1 MIGLDTDH
9 LSVLERSD
17 QPGSGALRARLAQL
31 PPSEVVTTI
40 ISYEEQM
47 RGWMAY
53 LARTRSVAQ
62 QVEAYR
68 RLLQH
73 LDNYRRIPVLPFDEA
88 AAVAFQQLRRARLR
102 IGTMDLKIAAIV
114 VPVMRPC
121 SRDISQTFVR
131 SPACKSRTGP
141 RDGRRM
147 SSTGHLDVLIS
158 AFGRYQQYF
167 CGAQASPASWDAN
180 RRPVHRPRTAVCG

>member
-1 MIGLDTDH
+1 MIVLDTDH

-17 QPGSGALRARLAQL
+17 QPGSVALRARLAHV
-31 PPSEVVTTI
+31 PPAEVVTTI

-73 LDNYRRIPVLPFDEA
+73 LGNYRRIPVLAFDEA
-88 AAVAFQQLRRARLR
+88 AAIVFQRLQRARLR
-102 IGTMDLKIAAIV
+102 IGAMDLKIAAIV
-114 VPVMRPC
+114 V
-121 SRDISQTFVR
+121 SRDATLL
-131 SPACKSRTGP
+131 SRNLTDFRQVPG
-141 RDGRRM
+141 
-147 SSTGHLDVLIS
+147 L
-158 AFGRYQQYF
+158 
-167 CGAQASPASWDAN
+167 
-180 RRPVHRPRTAVCG
+180 PVEGWTT

>member
-1 MIGLDTDH
+1 MIVLDTDH

-17 QPGSGALRARLAQL
+17 QPGSIALRARLAQV
-31 PPSEVVTTI
+31 PPAEVVTTI

-53 LARTRSVAQ
+53 LARTRAMAQ

-88 AAVAFQQLRRARLR
+88 AAIAFQQLRCARLR
-102 IGTMDLKIAAIV
+102 IGIMDLKIAAIV
-114 VPVMRPC
+114 ASRNATLLSRNLGDFRQVPGLQVE
-121 SRDISQTFVR
+121 D
-131 SPACKSRTGP
+131 
-141 RDGRRM
+141 
-147 SSTGHLDVLIS
+147 
-158 AFGRYQQYF
+158 
-167 CGAQASPASWDAN
+167 W
-180 RRPVHRPRTAVCG
+180 TA